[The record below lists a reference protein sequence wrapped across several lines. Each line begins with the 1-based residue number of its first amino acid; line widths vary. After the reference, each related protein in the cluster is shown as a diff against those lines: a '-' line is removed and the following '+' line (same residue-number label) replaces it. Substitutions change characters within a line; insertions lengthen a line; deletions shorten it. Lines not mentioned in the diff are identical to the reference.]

1 MCQRT
6 SDKGRVTK
14 VPLGKMPLI
23 EVPFQRIAI
32 DLVGPISPLSA
43 RGHRYILTIVDY
55 ATRYPEAVPLKNIT
69 TVDVA
74 EALVEVFSRVGFPIE
89 ILSDLGTQ
97 LVSDL
102 MKEVSR
108 LIGVKQI
115 YCTRYNPKNNG
126 LVERYNGLI
135 KKILRRMCH
144 EQPRQWDRYL
154 PALLFALRDM
164 PTSSL
169 GFSPFELLYGRTVRG
184 PMSLVRE
191 IWTNDKVDTE
201 IKNEYQYVL
210 DLKDRLY
217 QTWELAH
224 KMLGQMAQKYKRY
237 YDRKARPRQLKVGD
251 KALVLLPTDQNKL
264 LLQWKGP
271 YLVVDKK
278 HEHDYVV
285 DMDGIRK
292 TFHINLLKQD

>member
-1 MCQRT
+1 
-6 SDKGRVTK
+6 
-14 VPLGKMPLI
+14 
-23 EVPFQRIAI
+23 
-32 DLVGPISPLSA
+32 
-43 RGHRYILTIVDY
+43 
-55 ATRYPEAVPLKNIT
+55 
-69 TVDVA
+69 
-74 EALVEVFSRVGFPIE
+74 
-89 ILSDLGTQ
+89 
-97 LVSDL
+97 

-108 LIGVKQI
+108 LISVKNI

-126 LVERYNGLI
+126 LVEKYNGLI

-144 EQPRQWDRYL
+144 EQPKQWDRYL
-154 PALLFALRDM
+154 PALLFALREM

-224 KMLGQMAQKYKRY
+224 KMLGQMAQKCNQY
-237 YDRKARPRQLKVGD
+237 YDVPKGTCEVNLAKDEALRSHGTPVHRKAILRGNSMVLN
-251 KALVLLPTDQNKL
+251 LVLYCID
-264 LLQWKGP
+264 
-271 YLVVDKK
+271 
-278 HEHDYVV
+278 DYIV
-285 DMDGIRK
+285 
-292 TFHINLLKQD
+292 LY